1 MNRARIIVLAISVIA
16 GGLAI
21 WLLNAGQEPKPMVQA
36 PVVQID
42 TAEVLVAKSDI
53 QIGQTVSA
61 DDLQWQTWPSANL
74 SAVYVRRSDRPEALS
89 QFAGSIARSPFLA
102 GEPIRELKLVKG
114 PSSGIMAAILPSGS
128 RAISTEISLE
138 SGASGFILP
147 NDHVD
152 IVLSR
157 REKNIA
163 TAGQTPQDRVVS
175 VTILNNIRVLAIDQT
190 IEEKN
195 GQKVVVGKT
204 ATLELRP
211 DQVELLTSARQ
222 TGTLTLSLRSIADTN
237 AAATPVV
244 HRQTNVVTVYR
255 GIEREYYSCSPICR
269 VVPTDG
275 GSQGATPN

>member
-1 MNRARIIVLAISVIA
+1 MNTARIIVLAISVAA

-21 WLLNAGQEPKPMVQA
+21 WLLNSPDSKPAVPA

-42 TAEVLVAKSDI
+42 TVDVLVAKSDI
-53 QIGQTVSA
+53 GLGQTVNA
-61 DDLQWQTWPSANL
+61 DDLQWQTWPAANASSA
-74 SAVYVRRSDRPEALS
+74 SFIRRADRPDALT
-89 QFAGSIARSPFLA
+89 QFTGSIARSPFIG

-114 PSSGIMAAILPSGS
+114 PSSGIMAAILPSGM

-152 IVLSR
+152 IILTR
-157 REKNIA
+157 HEKR
-163 TAGQTPQDRVVS
+163 QDASGTNVDTVVS
-175 VTILNNIRVLAIDQT
+175 ETILNNIRVLAIDQT

-222 TGTLTLSLRSIADTN
+222 TGSLTLALRSIVDL
-237 AAATPVV
+237 
-244 HRQTNVVTVYR
+244 NVVASKADEQTTKRSDSVNVIRY
-255 GIEREYYSCSPICR
+255 GVS
-269 VVPTDG
+269 T
-275 GSQGATPN
+275 QTTTQK